1 MCQEPDPVKLNGL
14 VEMGWDQPIFSSY
27 INPLK
32 PSKLMGRVTDGT
44 DLKDIWYLFE
54 IPIAIK
60 LGECERKVRSRDL
73 PPAPTGSIFIAM
85 ISNNMSQGCRRSVSH
100 RYAILSI
107 AGKPLEQRSSPVMER
122 QKIPWKREM

>member
-1 MCQEPDPVKLNGL
+1 
-14 VEMGWDQPIFSSY
+14 
-27 INPLK
+27 
-32 PSKLMGRVTDGT
+32 MGRVTDGT

-60 LGECERKVRSRDL
+60 PGECERKVRARDL

-85 ISNNMSQGCRRSVSH
+85 ISNNMSQGCRGSVSH

-107 AGKPLEQRSSPVMER
+107 AGKPLEQRSIPVIER